1 MTAAE
6 RNIASAKSHPWIV
19 MLRAELDKLEV
30 ALLES
35 DAHGVRDSSERINA
49 VLQAPPPA
57 SDFKAAGEALID
69 EFERSAQ
76 RFARLRQAV
85 LRSAAQSDR
94 AVNSLMPHRQSATYG
109 PGMGLGKPGRPGH
122 AYLSA

>member
-1 MTAAE
+1 MTAE
-6 RNIASAKSHPWIV
+6 SQIASAKSHPWILT
-19 MLRAELDKLEV
+19 LRAELDKLEL
-30 ALLES
+30 ALLEN

-69 EFERSAQ
+69 EFEKAAQ

-85 LRSAAQSDR
+85 LRSAAQTDR

-109 PGMGLGKPGRPGH
+109 PGMGQGRPGGPGQ

>member
-6 RNIASAKSHPWIV
+6 SNLASAKSHPWIV
-19 MLRAELDKLEV
+19 MLRGELDKLEV

-49 VLQAPPPA
+49 VLQSPPPA
-57 SDFKAAGEALID
+57 ADFKAAGEALID

-85 LRSAAQSDR
+85 LRSSAQTDR
-94 AVNSLMPHRQSATYG
+94 AVKSLMPQRQSATYG
-109 PGMGLGKPGRPGH
+109 PAMGQGKPGGPGR